1 MVSFFSTM
9 HIFFSL
15 SLYAHSLNYKRW
27 KFSQNSKYRRIPNKH
42 GYLILSKI
50 IVDHY
55 IRSLIGLIN
64 IRSSHFYSLK
74 VELCW
79 GPTWTTSNLVRLIYH
94 FPQMLYLSLYTKD
107 RKKTINKEDW
117 TASLYIIYITN
128 IINNTHSENT
138 NVTNIAHIQNKR
150 QTDGNA
156 KIKFEAF
163 AKINKRRINRNYV
176 IRITQ
181 IDWRILITLF

>member
-1 MVSFFSTM
+1 
-9 HIFFSL
+9 
-15 SLYAHSLNYKRW
+15 
-27 KFSQNSKYRRIPNKH
+27 
-42 GYLILSKI
+42 
-50 IVDHY
+50 
-55 IRSLIGLIN
+55 
-64 IRSSHFYSLK
+64 
-74 VELCW
+74 
-79 GPTWTTSNLVRLIYH
+79 
-94 FPQMLYLSLYTKD
+94 MLYLSLYTKY

-138 NVTNIAHIQNKR
+138 NVKNIAHIQNKR

-156 KIKFEAF
+156 KINFEAF

-181 IDWRILITLF
+181 LD